1 MQGGTAMNPYII
13 FTDSGCDITPELLKD
28 WGVECCPLTFHFTDS
43 EQEYTNSDMPSKDF
57 YDAMRA
63 GKIAKTSA
71 VNVETFK
78 QAFEAALQ
86 NGNDV
91 LYLGFSGGLS
101 NTANAG
107 QLAVNELAES
117 YPDRKLFAVDSLCAS
132 AGQGLLLRL
141 AVEKKESGASI
152 EELAAYLEE
161 NKLHLCHEFTVDDLV
176 YLKRGG
182 RVSPTVALIGTM
194 LSIKPVMHVDDEGH
208 LVKVTQARGRKA
220 ALKALVDKYS
230 ENAIDPENGKIY
242 ICQAD
247 CMDDAKRI
255 DEMIHARHGNN
266 VDLIVYTGSV
276 IGAHSGPGTIAVFY
290 LGKKR

>member
-1 MQGGTAMNPYII
+1 VSQYVI
-13 FTDSGCDITPELLKD
+13 FTDSGCDIGPELLKE
-28 WGVECCPLTFHFTDS
+28 WGVKCCSLIFRFEGSDI
-43 EQEYTNSDMPSKDF
+43 EYTNNDMPAKEF

-63 GKIAKTSA
+63 GKVAKTSA

-78 QAFEAALQ
+78 EAFEEELK
-86 NGNDV
+86 NGNDI

-107 QLAVNELAES
+107 RLAANELAEA
-117 YPDRKLFAVDSLCAS
+117 YPERKILAVDSLCAS

-141 AVEKKESGASI
+141 AVDKKAEGASI
-152 EELAAYLEE
+152 EELAEYLEGI
-161 NKLHLCHEFTVDDLV
+161 KLNLAHWFTVDDLV

-194 LSIKPVMHVDDEGH
+194 LSIKPVMHVDNEGH
-208 LVKVTQARGRKA
+208 LVKVSQARGRKA
-220 ALKALVDKYS
+220 ALKAMVDKYS
-230 ENAIDPENGKIY
+230 ENALDPENGMVF

-255 DEMIHARHGNN
+255 EEMIQARHNNN
-266 VDLIVYTGSV
+266 VNLIVYTGSV
-276 IGAHSGPGTIAVFY
+276 IGAHSGPGTLALFY

>member
-1 MQGGTAMNPYII
+1 MNPYLI
-13 FTDSGCDITPELLKD
+13 FTDSGCDIPNEILEQ
-28 WGVECCPLTFHFTDS
+28 WGVKALELIFRFTDS
-43 EQEYTNSDMPSKDF
+43 EQEYTNSDMPSKEF
-57 YDAMRA
+57 YDHMRA

-78 QAFEAALQ
+78 EAFEAALKE
-86 NGNDV
+86 GNDV

-101 NTANAG
+101 NTSNAG
-107 QLAVNELAES
+107 RLAAEELQEA
-117 YPDRKLFAVDSLCAS
+117 YPDRKLIAVDSLCAS

-141 AVEKKESGASI
+141 ALDKKEAGATL
-152 EELAAYLEE
+152 EDVAAYLEE

-208 LVKVTQARGRKA
+208 LVKVSQVRGRKA
-220 ALKALVDKYS
+220 ALKAMVDKYS
-230 ENAIDPENGKIY
+230 ENALDPENGMIY

-247 CMDDAKRI
+247 CMDDANRI
-255 DEMIHARHGNN
+255 EEMIKARHNNN
-266 VDLIVYTGSV
+266 VNLIVYTGSV
-276 IGAHSGPGTIAVFY
+276 IGAHSGPGTLALFY